1 MQNERSEPTPESE
14 TLLTG
19 GLVPRSDDGARGR
32 AAPEPG
38 EPARPAPPSR
48 PPHRLRAG
56 SAGPPARSGF
66 LRRPVDWLRR
76 FPLLLLLAYYALVI
90 AVDSLLVA
98 YVPAVR
104 RAFVAPDVLTAA
116 AAEDSFLTSVRVNGI
131 GESLLPALTA
141 TVDRAL
147 ITLLVILGALSLVVP
162 VAWLYMQTKRFRY
175 DPALVRS
182 VIILPVVVAGIALV
196 VKNSVALAFSLAG
209 IVAAVRFRNTLKDPR
224 DAVYIFLVIGIG
236 LSAGVQ
242 ALDVALVMSLT
253 FNLVVLFLWK
263 YNVGSVYSGSYGRTG
278 ILSAGDPDLMVA
290 QTPEMQREVRRRLL
304 EDADQL
310 RSDGILL
317 VHSPE
322 PDLARQV
329 VQEALGDLARD
340 WMLAEIVR
348 REGGVSTLEYVL
360 RLKKQVMPLD
370 LVGALDER
378 WATQLAAAEYI
389 PFRIRR
395 RKRGKDPAKK
405 QKKDRD
411 RDRDKEKERDRDR

>member
-1 MQNERSEPTPESE
+1 MQNERSEPTTESE

-19 GLVPRSDDGARGR
+19 GLVPRPADGASERPPAEPR
-32 AAPEPG
+32 ETVRPSARPEP
-38 EPARPAPPSR
+38 
-48 PPHRLRAG
+48 PHPRR
-56 SAGPPARSGF
+56 GPPEPPRRTGF
-66 LRRPVDWLRR
+66 LRRRIDGLRR
-76 FPLLLLLAYYALVI
+76 FPLLLLFAYYALVI
-90 AVDSLLVA
+90 AVDAALVA
-98 YVPAVR
+98 YVPTVR
-104 RAFVAPDVLTAA
+104 RAFVAPDVVADPVT
-116 AAEDSFLTSVRVNGI
+116 EENFLTSVRVEGI
-131 GESLLPALTA
+131 GESILPALTA

-147 ITLLVILGALSLVVP
+147 ITLLVILGALSLVMP
-162 VAWLYMQTKRFRY
+162 VAWIYMQTKRFRY

-253 FNLVVLFLWK
+253 FNMVVIFLWK

-278 ILSAGDPDLMVA
+278 ILSAGNPDLMVA

-322 PDLARQV
+322 PELARQV

-348 REGGVSTLEYVL
+348 RDGGVSTLEYVL

-405 QKKDRD
+405 PKKDRD
-411 RDRDKEKERDRDR
+411 RDKERERDR

>member
-19 GLVPRSDDGARGR
+19 GLVARPDDGARGR
-32 AAPEPG
+32 GAPEPRG
-38 EPARPAPPSR
+38 PAQPAPPSG

-56 SAGPPARSGF
+56 SPTPARRSGF
-66 LRRPVDWLRR
+66 LRRPVEWLRR

-90 AVDSLLVA
+90 AVDAVLVA
-98 YVPAVR
+98 YVPSVR
-104 RAFVAPDVLTAA
+104 RAFVAPDIVPADA
-116 AAEDSFLTSVRVNGI
+116 GAPDFLTSVRVQGI

-147 ITLLVILGALSLVVP
+147 ITLLVILGALSLVIP

-348 REGGVSTLEYVL
+348 RDGGVSTLEYVL

-405 QKKDRD
+405 QKKE

>member
-1 MQNERSEPTPESE
+1 MQNERSEPTTESE

-19 GLVPRSDDGARGR
+19 GLVPRPADGASARPP
-32 AAPEPG
+32 AEPR
-38 EPARPAPPSR
+38 ESVRPAARPAPPHPR
-48 PPHRLRAG
+48 RDPPE
-56 SAGPPARSGF
+56 PPRRTGF
-66 LRRPVDWLRR
+66 LRRRIDGLRR

-90 AVDSLLVA
+90 AVDSALVA

-104 RAFVAPDVLTAA
+104 RAFVAPDVFSEPAT
-116 AAEDSFLTSVRVNGI
+116 EENFLTSVRVEGI
-131 GESLLPALTA
+131 GESILPALTA

-147 ITLLVILGALSLVVP
+147 ITLLVILGALSLVMP
-162 VAWLYMQTKRFRY
+162 VAWIYMQTKRFRY

-242 ALDVALVMSLT
+242 ALDVALVMSLA
-253 FNLVVLFLWK
+253 FNLVVIFLWK

-278 ILSAGDPDLMVA
+278 ILSAGNPDLMVA

-317 VHSPE
+317 VHSQEPE
-322 PDLARQV
+322 LARQV

-348 REGGVSTLEYVL
+348 RDGGVSTLEYVL

-405 QKKDRD
+405 PKKDRD
-411 RDRDKEKERDRDR
+411 RDKERERDR

>member
-19 GLVPRSDDGARGR
+19 GLIPRQDDGARGR
-32 AAPEPG
+32 AAPEPR
-38 EPARPAPPSR
+38 EPGQPAPHSR
-48 PPHRLRAG
+48 PPHRLRTG
-56 SAGPPARSGF
+56 GPPTRRSSF
-66 LRRPVDWLRR
+66 LRRPVDWLLR
-76 FPLLLLLAYYALVI
+76 FPLLLLLAYYVLVI

-104 RAFVAPDVLTAA
+104 RAFVAPDVLTDVAT
-116 AAEDSFLTSVRVNGI
+116 EENFLTSVRVQGI
-131 GESLLPALTA
+131 GESVLPALTA

-348 REGGVSTLEYVL
+348 RDGGVSTLEYVL

-411 RDRDKEKERDRDR
+411 RDKEKERDRDR